1 MELNNLIKIF
11 LIALI
16 YSIIFCINDKKELF
30 TDHISTLE
38 KFDIHILFFNSN
50 NSSESK
56 KIKPIWQKI
65 KQNLN
70 NHSVNAY
77 KIKMFEIDVDKKPL
91 LTYKYNVKKYPSIYF
106 SYYNKDIKKKYE
118 YNDTI
123 SYLSFIKSINSI
135 YKSILTQRTIELFN
149 VQ

>member
-1 MELNNLIKIF
+1 MELNNLIKII
-11 LIALI
+11 LIAFI
-16 YSIIFCINDKKELF
+16 YSILLCINSKKELF
-30 TDHISTLE
+30 TDFIPTLE
-38 KFDIHILFFNSN
+38 KFDIHILFFSSD
-50 NSSESK
+50 NSSESN
-56 KIKPIWQKI
+56 KIKHIWHKI

-91 LTYKYNVKKYPSIYF
+91 LTSKYNVKKYPSIYF
-106 SYYNKDIKKKYE
+106 SYYNKDIKTKYE

-123 SYLSFIKSINSI
+123 SYLSFIKSINNI